1 MLFVIALALTT
12 YEIFSVNELRD
23 SIQRANTSTLSLLL
37 AEHATYRL
45 GGSPLVID
53 GRLRVQISGREG
65 TVVDAAGLSRAFIVA
80 GGGSLELRSLSVI
93 RGVANASDTDGG
105 GGCVVV
111 RPDSAL
117 RATDVLFSECAAVTN
132 QERGWMAAA
141 GHTMARNA
149 LADFNIRGGA
159 DGGGTDAQGGAIA
172 SHGGTIWLE
181 GCTLR
186 NASALDGGAIFVW
199 GGSLLIE
206 HSRFL
211 DSSAAREA
219 GCIAILE
226 GAAADVR
233 NATLRGC
240 SAGGDGGGIFAA
252 DGAQMVLADSF
263 VEECTAEG
271 SGGALALDGAFVEV
285 HRSELR
291 ACMALESG
299 GGVWAFSGMV
309 SASDLRL
316 QGCGAEE
323 DGGGMYLL
331 HASARLLRTNIEGCA
346 AGRSGDGDG
355 DGGGLAVHGGT
366 LTASEV
372 RVVRCS
378 SVRDGGGM
386 HIGSGALVVLTASLV
401 QECQVYLVRGRG
413 SAVFVDRAGALE
425 LANSSILRCH
435 SRLYGTAYVEGNLT
449 LSHGSEL
456 ADCDGHDMGL
466 SGSSEDSRRGGV
478 LWIRHGGVAR
488 LLRSRV
494 ADNRVYDLSAPKT
507 FFAVASVDAGA
518 RLEVFHSLFENNSIT
533 SVTDDGAAAV
543 YVHSGG
549 ELLAVGM
556 DVELACGATRNPAID
571 MDGGREEGADA
582 PPSLSPE
589 AAAFA
594 DYHGVIGQISLP
606 ATQPAPPAVR
616 LFALRAWVTPACE
629 VRRSAAQVE
638 ALVLR
643 GQRPARC
650 DADPAVCAPL
660 AICSDEAVVG
670 GGGLTAPSC
679 SCEPPNVPASG
690 APDRGLAAVLPEFGC
705 LTPRFA
711 SDVTVLDRAGTGV
724 PHIVMEL
731 TKTSE
736 NERATRSLLLHVG
749 GTQEATLRWSVD
761 PASVPSYLRV
771 APLTGTL
778 GATDRHA
785 NFLNVSAD
793 SAGMWEELEPLLT
806 TLNVTVDVGGRVRDT
821 VLLPIYTIIATTASA
836 ATSMWGLPQPDGRC
850 VPREARSPEIARE
863 HPCWINRDMHRP
875 RSPSPQDHREI
886 CVPPPRRAKRGPA
899 RGRTRRASLT

>member
-45 GGSPLVID
+45 GGSPLEIH

-117 RATDVLFSECAAVTN
+117 RATDVLFSECAAVT

-252 DGAQMVLADSF
+252 DGAQM
-263 VEECTAEG
+263 ECTAEG

-309 SASDLRL
+309 
-316 QGCGAEE
+316 
-323 DGGGMYLL
+323 
-331 HASARLLRTNIEGCA
+331 
-346 AGRSGDGDG
+346 
-355 DGGGLAVHGGT
+355 
-366 LTASEV
+366 

-386 HIGSGALVVLTASLV
+386 HIGSGALVVLTASL
-401 QECQVYLVRGRG
+401 
-413 SAVFVDRAGALE
+413 

-435 SRLYGTAYVEGNLT
+435 SRLYGTAYVEGIPTPSRGSELAPRSAEGRDRPSAVGNLT

-533 SVTDDGAAAV
+533 SVTDDGDAA
-543 YVHSGG
+543 
-549 ELLAVGM
+549 
-556 DVELACGATRNPAID
+556 GA
-571 MDGGREEGADA
+571 
-582 PPSLSPE
+582 
-589 AAAFA
+589 
-594 DYHGVIGQISLP
+594 
-606 ATQPAPPAVR
+606 R
-616 LFALRAWVTPACE
+616 L
-629 VRRSAAQVE
+629 
-638 ALVLR
+638 
-643 GQRPARC
+643 RPAR
-650 DADPAVCAPL
+650 AP
-660 AICSDEAVVG
+660 EMEG
-670 GGGLTAPSC
+670 
-679 SCEPPNVPASG
+679 
-690 APDRGLAAVLPEFGC
+690 DRSRL
-705 LTPRFA
+705 
-711 SDVTVLDRAGTGV
+711 
-724 PHIVMEL
+724 
-731 TKTSE
+731 
-736 NERATRSLLLHVG
+736 
-749 GTQEATLRWSVD
+749 
-761 PASVPSYLRV
+761 
-771 APLTGTL
+771 
-778 GATDRHA
+778 
-785 NFLNVSAD
+785 
-793 SAGMWEELEPLLT
+793 
-806 TLNVTVDVGGRVRDT
+806 
-821 VLLPIYTIIATTASA
+821 
-836 ATSMWGLPQPDGRC
+836 
-850 VPREARSPEIARE
+850 
-863 HPCWINRDMHRP
+863 
-875 RSPSPQDHREI
+875 
-886 CVPPPRRAKRGPA
+886 
-899 RGRTRRASLT
+899 